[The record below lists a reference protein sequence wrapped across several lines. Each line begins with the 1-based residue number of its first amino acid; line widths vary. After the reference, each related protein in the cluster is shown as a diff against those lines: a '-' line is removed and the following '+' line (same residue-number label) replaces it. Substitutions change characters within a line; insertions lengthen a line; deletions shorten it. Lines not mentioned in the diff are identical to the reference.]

1 MNSDED
7 EDSGDDDDD
16 DDDDGICLSTD
27 VHEAHMLHVV
37 LL

>member
-7 EDSGDDDDD
+7 EDSGDDDDG
-16 DDDDGICLSTD
+16 DDGICLSTD